1 MKFLLD
7 CIKHIYHDQTR
18 ISLHEPI
25 MDQGEIDYVVKAIK
39 SSYVSSTGE
48 YIDKFEEEVSRYTGV
63 KKAVATVNG
72 TSALQASLVLSG
84 VKAGD
89 IVITQ
94 ALTFV
99 ATCNVIKHLGAQ
111 PLFVDVSPVGL
122 GLSVDALEE
131 YLLEY
136 AYLDGENCKHKI
148 TKQCIRAV
156 VPMHTFGHPVDLD
169 CLSLLCHKWNIT
181 IVEDAAESL
190 GSFYKGQHTGTF
202 GRFSALSFNGN
213 KIITTGGGGMILCK
227 HDEDGIHAKHITT
240 TAKKPHAYEF
250 IHDEAG
256 FNFRMPNLNAAL
268 GCAQFKKLNH
278 YLKSKREI
286 SEIYQQALINTEYQ
300 FVKEPDYAKSN
311 YWLNAIICESKQSR
325 NEVIESCLKADI
337 LVRPVWQPMHY
348 LPMFKSALRGNLSLT
363 EYLGSRLINLPSSP
377 RIEVNCD

>member
-1 MKFLLD
+1 MGQD
-7 CIKHIYHDQTR
+7 
-18 ISLHEPI
+18 
-25 MDQGEIDYVVKAIK
+25 EIDYVTKAIK
-39 SSYVSSTGE
+39 SSYVSSSGE
-48 YIDKFEEEVSRYTGV
+48 YIDEFEEEIARYTGV

-72 TSALQASLVLSG
+72 TSALQASLILSG

-99 ATCNVIKHLGAQ
+99 ATCNVIQHLGAQ
-111 PLFVDVSPVGL
+111 PLFVDVSPIGL
-122 GLSVDALEE
+122 GLSVDALAE
-131 YLLEY
+131 YLENH
-136 AYLDGENCKHKI
+136 AYIDGVDCKHKT

-169 CLSLLCHKWNIT
+169 CLSQLCHKWNIT

-250 IHDEAG
+250 IHDEVG

-268 GCAQFKKLNH
+268 GCAQFKKLNN

-286 SEIYQQALINTEYQ
+286 SEIYQQTLINTEFQ
-300 FVKEPDYAKSN
+300 FVKEPDYATSN
-311 YWLNAIICESKQSR
+311 YWLNAIICESKKSR
-325 NEVIESCLKADI
+325 NEVIKACLKSDI

-348 LPMFKSALRGNLSLT
+348 LPMFKSALRGDLSLT

-377 RIEVNCD
+377 RIEVNFD